1 MRPYSLPTEME
12 VAPILPSLDRLPA
25 YLSVPLPVSARPIS
39 QERHWKI
46 HAKILLRIV
55 DDVSR
60 RVVPPKVAGW
70 RSAVRHGRAVQFN
83 LEDWEAAIQNDIY
96 AFIKTEKSS
105 KPFIQLTQ
113 LPSCIDV
120 ADIIEGRLSGGP
132 LLPESNASREMAD
145 AGPSSRVSI
154 LASPQRGK
162 GMSLVVAE
170 DSEPESPPEH
180 DAVTESDG
188 GSVLRPVGEDIDDS
202 EVEDLL

>member
-1 MRPYSLPTEME
+1 
-12 VAPILPSLDRLPA
+12 
-25 YLSVPLPVSARPIS
+25 
-39 QERHWKI
+39 
-46 HAKILLRIV
+46 
-55 DDVSR
+55 
-60 RVVPPKVAGW
+60 
-70 RSAVRHGRAVQFN
+70 
-83 LEDWEAAIQNDIY
+83 
-96 AFIKTEKSS
+96 
-105 KPFIQLTQ
+105 
-113 LPSCIDV
+113 
-120 ADIIEGRLSGGP
+120 
-132 LLPESNASREMAD
+132 MAD